1 MYWPRAAFLP
11 SHHILLSSDFNSQ
24 FYLLLLKIGVT
35 WVSVSVLLVPW
46 TQLVSWCFSPA
57 VKSSQIQFPDSS
69 C

>member
-1 MYWPRAAFLP
+1 MYWLRAAFHP

-24 FYLLLLKIGVT
+24 LYLLLLKTGVT
-35 WVSVSVLLVPW
+35 WASVSVLLVPW
-46 TQLVSWCFSPA
+46 TQLVFWCFSPG